1 MSILKKWFA
10 PVSLTVLLILAIVL
24 PGCAQ
29 AGSAING
36 SGKIIDRN
44 IDLAGFD
51 SVEAQGKLNLAISE
65 SDSFQITISTDD
77 NLINRVLF
85 TREDNILKIQI
96 EAPAAFFPTSLKIKI
111 GMPQIKNLNL
121 ANEASANIS
130 VNKPISSFNLVLTGS
145 SIVDGYLEAES
156 TNFYISG
163 NSQVNLKGKSKM
175 LELDVAGASKLNLS
189 DFLLSGANVKLR
201 EASIAVLNV
210 NGDLNIV
217 LKEASKIY
225 YLGNPLIKNTSITG
239 DSSMIRQ

>member
-1 MSILKKWFA
+1 M
-10 PVSLTVLLILAIVL
+10 
-24 PGCAQ
+24 
-29 AGSAING
+29 
-36 SGKIIDRN
+36 
-44 IDLAGFD
+44 AGFD

-121 ANEASANIS
+121 ANEASATIA
-130 VNKPISSFNLVLTGS
+130 VNKSVSSFNLVLTGS

-156 TNFYISG
+156 TNFYVSG

-189 DFLLSGANVKLR
+189 NFLLSGANVKLR

>member
-1 MSILKKWFA
+1 MLKKWFA
-10 PVSLTVLLILAIVL
+10 PLSLLLLLILAIVL

-29 AGSAING
+29 VGSAING

-44 IDLAGFD
+44 IDMAGFD

-121 ANEASANIS
+121 ANEASATIA
-130 VNKPISSFNLVLTGS
+130 VNKSVSSFNLVLTGS

-156 TNFYISG
+156 TNFYVSG

-189 DFLLSGANVKLR
+189 NFLLSGANVKLR